1 MGSSVVSGGKT
12 NSASGESSVIMGGSN
27 NTASGANSIA
37 IGTNAIAKKDQ
48 SMVINLLT
56 GKDAKAKDKGEFRLH
71 SKVFTIR
78 INNVEVKI
86 DKNNIKNFKKLLK
99 DNNRRHLGNII
110 NNKQQEQIDDQQKQL
125 VQQEAINEELHK
137 QIVVQEERIVKQDK
151 RINELHRMMT
161 NLLLSQSS
169 E

>member
-12 NSASGESSVIMGGSN
+12 NTASGLASVVIGGSN
-27 NTASGANSIA
+27 NTASGDNSIA

-78 INNVEVKI
+78 INNVEVNI
-86 DKNNIKNFKKLLK
+86 DKNNIKNFRNILK
-99 DNNRRHLGNII
+99 DKNRRHLEQNID
-110 NNKQQEQIDDQQKQL
+110 NK
-125 VQQEAINEELHK
+125 
-137 QIVVQEERIVKQDK
+137 
-151 RINELHRMMT
+151 
-161 NLLLSQSS
+161 
-169 E
+169 

>member
-56 GKDAKAKDKGEFRLH
+56 GKDAKAKKTGEFRLH
-71 SKVFTIR
+71 SKVFAIR

-86 DKNNIKNFKKLLK
+86 DKKNIQNFKDLLK
-99 DNNRRHLGNII
+99 DKTRRHLGNII
-110 NNKQQEQIDDQQKQL
+110 NNKQQEQIDDQQEQL
-125 VQQEAINEELHK
+125 VQQEAIIDELHT
-137 QIVVQEERIVKQDK
+137 QIVVQEERNIEQDE
-151 RINELHRMMT
+151 RINELHRMVT

>member
-1 MGSSVVSGGKT
+1 
-12 NSASGESSVIMGGSN
+12 
-27 NTASGANSIA
+27 
-37 IGTNAIAKKDQ
+37 
-48 SMVINLLT
+48 MVINLLT

-86 DKNNIKNFKKLLK
+86 NKNNIKNFKKLLK

-110 NNKQQEQIDDQQKQL
+110 NNKQQEQIDDQQEQL
-125 VQQEAINEELHK
+125 VQQEAIIDELHT
-137 QIVVQEERIVKQDK
+137 QIVVQEERNIEQDE
-151 RINELHRMMT
+151 RINELHRMVT